1 MGTAAFLRMARERHV
16 GGRFAG
22 VQTDKRKK
30 GGHLKRCPPQ
40 PVEKDKKT
48 FARPDVRRAG
58 KYLYRAKG
66 NFVCEVREI
75 ALLCAGKEN

>member
-1 MGTAAFLRMARERHV
+1 MPN
-16 GGRFAG
+16 
-22 VQTDKRKK
+22 KN
-30 GGHLKRCPPQ
+30 
-40 PVEKDKKT
+40 KKT

-58 KYLYRAKG
+58 KYLYSAKG

>member
-1 MGTAAFLRMARERHV
+1 
-16 GGRFAG
+16 

-58 KYLYRAKG
+58 KYLYSAKG

>member
-1 MGTAAFLRMARERHV
+1 MAV
-16 GGRFAG
+16 
-22 VQTDKRKK
+22 VKLKNKK
-30 GGHLKRCPPQ
+30 PGGHSTGPPPQ

-58 KYLYRAKG
+58 KYLYSSKG

>member
-1 MGTAAFLRMARERHV
+1 M
-16 GGRFAG
+16 
-22 VQTDKRKK
+22 KW
-30 GGHLKRCPPQ
+30 CPPQ